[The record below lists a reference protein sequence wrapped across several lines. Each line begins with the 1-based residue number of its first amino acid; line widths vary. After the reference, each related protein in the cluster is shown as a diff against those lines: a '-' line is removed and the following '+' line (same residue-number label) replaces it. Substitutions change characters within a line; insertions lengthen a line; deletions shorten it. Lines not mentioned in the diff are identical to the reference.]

1 MLKKRIIP
9 TLLFKNNKL
18 VKGIKFNS
26 WRTVGSI
33 MQAVGVYKVRKV
45 DELILLDISATQS
58 NRQIDLDLINEVA
71 NECFM
76 PLTFGGGIKSLND
89 ISNILKSGA
98 DRVCLNTA
106 ATKDLNF
113 VENACRAFGSQSI
126 IASVDYRINKDN
138 LINVWSHSGQL
149 KTNLVFN
156 DYLKNLENSGVGEII
171 LTSIDRDGTMLGYDI
186 DTIDKVNKLIN
197 IPVIAAGGAG
207 GFENMLDLL
216 NKTNVSALAAG
227 SIYHFT
233 KKTPLDVKKYLMQNK
248 IPIRL

>member
-1 MLKKRIIP
+1 
-9 TLLFKNNKL
+9 
-18 VKGIKFNS
+18 
-26 WRTVGSI
+26 
-33 MQAVGVYKVRKV
+33 
-45 DELILLDISATQS
+45 
-58 NRQIDLDLINEVA
+58 
-71 NECFM
+71 
-76 PLTFGGGIKSLND
+76 TFGGGIKSLND

-186 DTIDKVNKLIN
+186 DAIDKVNKLIN